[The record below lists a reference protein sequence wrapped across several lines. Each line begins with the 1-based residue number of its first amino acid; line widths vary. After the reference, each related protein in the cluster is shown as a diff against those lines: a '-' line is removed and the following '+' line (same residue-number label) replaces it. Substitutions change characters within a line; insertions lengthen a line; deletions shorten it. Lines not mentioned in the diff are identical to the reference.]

1 MSADSHSSQP
11 DPELRDNS
19 DESIQQVHAELL
31 ANKPEPKEGYS
42 VMPLFL
48 LGLLSSLVFVCS
60 IYVVHYRGGFSALV
74 HDERFDPATAQK
86 SATAAVDPVASGK
99 RLYSMP
105 GMCVTCHQAQGQGV
119 PGAFP
124 PLANSEWVTGS
135 EERLIRVLLNGLT
148 GEIKVHGNTYN
159 GLMPAFGQ
167 GAGGFNWSDE
177 RIAHV
182 LTYIRQEWGNQAGAI
197 DTAKV
202 TEIRTTGASAGRG
215 GKPWTASELQGL
227 Q

>member
-1 MSADSHSSQP
+1 MSADSHSQP
-11 DPELRDNS
+11 SKRELPDNS
-19 DESIQQVHAELL
+19 DESIQQVHADLL
-31 ANKPEPKEGYS
+31 TNKPEPKEGYS
-42 VMPLFL
+42 VLPLFL

-60 IYVVHYRGGFSALV
+60 IYLVHYRGGFSALV
-74 HDERFDPATAQK
+74 HDERFDPAKAQK
-86 SATAAVDPVASGK
+86 SAVAAVDPVAAGK
-99 RLYSMP
+99 RLYNMP

-124 PLANSEWVTGS
+124 PLAGSEWVNGN
-135 EERLIRVLLNGLT
+135 EERLVRILLNGLA
-148 GEIKVHGNTYN
+148 GEITVHGQKFN
-159 GLMPAFGQ
+159 GVMPAFGQ

-182 LTYIRQEWGNQAGAI
+182 LTYIRQEWGNKAGPV

-215 GKPWTASELQGL
+215 GKPWTPAELEGL